1 MNYFEQ
7 YEKIKEAKTNL
18 TPGTVWEVIES
29 SSYLGSTNLVGA
41 RVRIK
46 NLINNCVHYSYYRGH
61 IISHLEYERPIEV
74 FTRTFRPILQ

>member
-18 TPGTVWEVIES
+18 TSGTVWEVIVS
-29 SSYLGSTNLVGA
+29 SSYLGSTNLVGT
-41 RVRIK
+41 RVRIR
-46 NLINNCVHYSYYRGH
+46 NLIGNCVHYSYYRGH

-74 FTRTFRPILQ
+74 FTRTFRPILK